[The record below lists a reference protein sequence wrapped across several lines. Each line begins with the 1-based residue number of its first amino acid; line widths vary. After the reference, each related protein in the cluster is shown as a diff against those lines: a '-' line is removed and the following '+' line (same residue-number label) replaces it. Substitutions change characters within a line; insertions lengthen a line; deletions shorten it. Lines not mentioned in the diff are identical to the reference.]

1 MNVLRE
7 QISSL
12 TRSSE
17 EMFKL
22 SPLQGLQGG
31 PGGPA
36 VYAANIIF
44 ETALDPNLEETELQ
58 EVVDKVSI
66 ICTTNIAL
74 YVVTTFGKAQLL
86 SRNYACTE

>member
-22 SPLQGLQGG
+22 PPLQGLLGG
-31 PGGPA
+31 PS
-36 VYAANIIF
+36 VYAANKII
-44 ETALDPNLEETELQ
+44 ETALDPNMEETELQ

-74 YVVTTFGKAQLL
+74 YVVTAF
-86 SRNYACTE
+86 

>member
-1 MNVLRE
+1 MNALRE

-22 SPLQGLQGG
+22 LPLQGLLGE
-31 PGGPA
+31 PS
-36 VYAANIIF
+36 VDAANKII

-74 YVVTTFGKAQLL
+74 YVVTAF
-86 SRNYACTE
+86 

>member
-17 EMFKL
+17 ELFKL
-22 SPLQGLQGG
+22 LPLQGLLGG
-31 PGGPA
+31 PS
-36 VYAANIIF
+36 VDAANKII
-44 ETALDPNLEETELQ
+44 ETALDPNFEENELQ

-66 ICTTNIAL
+66 ICATNIVA
-74 YVVTTFGKAQLL
+74 YVVSAF
-86 SRNYACTE
+86 